1 MAAADIMLFK
11 ERKIQR
17 VKERG
22 ALQRKSDVFRAER
35 SVTNAIIL
43 MQAR

>member
-1 MAAADIMLFK
+1 MATADIMLFK

-17 VKERG
+17 VNERG
-22 ALQRKSDVFRAER
+22 ALQRNSDVFRAES

-43 MQAR
+43 MQEL